1 MKRAGKCKTFGYM
14 KPGGSKEGLVVK
26 EKLISVITDDNK
38 RKKLQFVCVNLFFAG
53 VSAFM
58 TVLNIITNKGALT
71 AATALFT
78 VFCLINYFL
87 VKKGG
92 KAGTKLVSVIFMAEI
107 VMLDTFFIV
116 SGNPDGFSV
125 IWVAMLPYCSML
137 LFGRK
142 QAVIL
147 STFMLGLMVFFFW
160 TPAGKALLQFDYNKT
175 FMMRFPILYT
185 AFFLLSVLMETIR
198 VITQRELE
206 RLRETYRELSNH
218 DHLTHMLNRAG
229 LEELR
234 SNADVK
240 ADQTVFI
247 IDIDYFKK
255 VNDTYGHE
263 AGDLVLK
270 KVSEEI
276 GKTTGTEVCRW
287 GGEEFVVWF
296 PDSRQMCD
304 PEDIRRNVE
313 QLQIRLP
320 KENNTIKVTVSIGVA
335 AGMRD
340 FDALVQSADK
350 ALYCAKVSGRNRVV
364 CGTGDGST
372 PKIIM

>member
-1 MKRAGKCKTFGYM
+1 M
-14 KPGGSKEGLVVK
+14 VVK

-147 STFMLGLMVFFFW
+147 S
-160 TPAGKALLQFDYNKT
+160 
-175 FMMRFPILYT
+175 
-185 AFFLLSVLMETIR
+185 
-198 VITQRELE
+198 
-206 RLRETYRELSNH
+206 
-218 DHLTHMLNRAG
+218 
-229 LEELR
+229 
-234 SNADVK
+234 
-240 ADQTVFI
+240 
-247 IDIDYFKK
+247 
-255 VNDTYGHE
+255 
-263 AGDLVLK
+263 
-270 KVSEEI
+270 
-276 GKTTGTEVCRW
+276 
-287 GGEEFVVWF
+287 
-296 PDSRQMCD
+296 
-304 PEDIRRNVE
+304 
-313 QLQIRLP
+313 
-320 KENNTIKVTVSIGVA
+320 VA